1 MRFEIRYPSG
11 ECHEVALEGTLATV
25 GRDPSSDLILNDV
38 KCSRRHAVLE
48 AGPQGLAIRDAGSA
62 NGVYVN
68 GARVERLALNPGDL
82 VRLGDIELCVL
93 PELFPGT
100 VSMEPAEPAAPKP
113 PGLLPP
119 RPPAVAAPPQI
130 GTAPRSTPDRLELSA
145 GSVPLQPMTPLSSIT
160 AAPPLPGRRSVT
172 VTVLAVLWLLTIP
185 LHLATGV
192 LLAWRTRGAGA
203 LVAGAAGLLLSILG
217 GVMALGLWARSP
229 WARVLQLTIAG
240 LGVFLCPFAPASV
253 TVLVYLLR
261 PMAEAQFATPRTA
274 PRDPSD
280 GLFAVF
286 LLGTVL
292 LGTVLTAGM
301 LFFLLGYAGRAVY

>member
-11 ECHEVALEGTLATV
+11 EHHEVALEGTLATV

-38 KCSRRHAVLE
+38 KCSRRHAVIE

-62 NGVYVN
+62 NGVHVN
-68 GARVERLALNPGDL
+68 GVRVERLALTPGDV

-100 VSMEPAEPAAPKP
+100 VSMEPAEPATVHSASLVP
-113 PGLLPP
+113 PASPPPPPP
-119 RPPAVAAPPQI
+119 R
-130 GTAPRSTPDRLELSA
+130 TAPRSAPARLDLSV
-145 GSVPLQPMTPLSSIT
+145 GDMPLQPLTPLSSIT

-172 VTVLAVLWLLTIP
+172 VTVLAVLWLTSIPLYLTI
-185 LHLATGV
+185 G
-192 LLAWRTRGAGA
+192 LLLGWRMKGPAAVVAA
-203 LVAGAAGLLLSILG
+203 LVGLLLSILG
-217 GVMALGLWARSP
+217 GAMAFGLWTRSP
-229 WARVLQLTIAG
+229 WARVLQLTAAG

-253 TVLVYLLR
+253 TVLIYLLR
-261 PMAEAQFATPRTA
+261 PVAEAQFAAPRTA

-292 LGTVLTAGM
+292 LGAVLTGGM
-301 LFFLLGYAGRAVY
+301 LFFLLGYAGRPAYSP

>member
-11 ECHEVALEGTLATV
+11 ERHEVALEGTLATV

-68 GARVERLALNPGDL
+68 DSRVERSALNAGDL
-82 VRLGDIELCVL
+82 IRLGDVELRVL
-93 PELFPGT
+93 PEPFPGT
-100 VSMEPAEPAAPKP
+100 VSMEPGEAATVVRPAGWVPLEPPAPSP
-113 PGLLPP
+113 QLAPQ
-119 RPPAVAAPPQI
+119 PAVAPL
-130 GTAPRSTPDRLELSA
+130 DLSV
-145 GSVPLQPMTPLSSIT
+145 GNLPLRPVTPLSSIT

-172 VTVLAVLWLLTIP
+172 LTVLAVLWMISVP
-185 LHLATGV
+185 LHLAIG
-192 LLAWRTRGAGA
+192 LFIAWRAGGA
-203 LVAGAAGLLLSILG
+203 LGAVAAFSGLLVALLGAAM
-217 GVMALGLWARSP
+217 VFGLWTRSP
-229 WARVLQLTIAG
+229 WARVLQLATAG
-240 LGVFLCPFAPASV
+240 FGIFLCPFAPAAI
-253 TVLVYLLR
+253 TILIYLLR
-261 PMAEAQFATPRTA
+261 PVVEAQFATPKTA

-292 LGTVLTAGM
+292 LGAVLTGGAV
-301 LFFLLGYAGRAVY
+301 FLLAFAGRSVY